1 MNIFETFKEVW
12 LCDFE
17 FGSEPG
23 ERPEVRCMVA
33 KEFRSGRVIRL
44 WVDELGSAAPF
55 DVGPAALFVAYYA
68 SAELGCFL
76 SLGWSPPARIL
87 DLFTE
92 FRNLTNGSS
101 PLAGNSL
108 LGALSYFGLDGIGAS
123 EKDDMR
129 QLALRGGEYT
139 REERA
144 TLLDY
149 CQSDVEALSRLLSR
163 ILPHI
168 EYLPRSVYRG
178 PLHGGGG
185 AYGT

>member
-1 MNIFETFKEVW
+1 MNIFESFKEVW

-33 KEFRSGRVIRL
+33 KEFHSGHVIRL
-44 WVDELGSAAPF
+44 WVDELGSAPPF
-55 DVGPAALFVAYYA
+55 DVGKAALFVAYYA

-76 SLGWSPPARIL
+76 SLGWSLPARIL

-108 LGALSYFGLDGIGAS
+108 LGALSYFGLDGIGAG
-123 EKDDMR
+123 EKDDNASASSTWG
-129 QLALRGGEYT
+129 QVHCGGES
-139 REERA
+139 RA
-144 TLLDY
+144 
-149 CQSDVEALSRLLSR
+149 A
-163 ILPHI
+163 
-168 EYLPRSVYRG
+168 
-178 PLHGGGG
+178 
-185 AYGT
+185 